1 MKEFF
6 TLFYYTLLR
15 RAARF
20 CDARRETVY
29 GARCVWRGETVFT
42 ARVVFGAGKL
52 FCDACCVWRGETV
65 LRCVLCLLPLL
76 RRTALFRR
84 AGKLFP
90 LPDCSFPPLQR
101 NQRLKNFQRRKRG
114 APSTRPRFDRNNS
127 ARAPLGARA
136 VFRLILSG
144 RHSVNVEFS
153 VRVERFPLVKRGK
166 FRNGHLVR
174 GHGYRLRFGEFFL
187 ILSALNSSG
196 KGDLIPH
203 L

>member
-1 MKEFF
+1 M
-6 TLFYYTLLR
+6 
-15 RAARF
+15 
-20 CDARRETVY
+20 CCVWRRETVY
-29 GARCVWRGETVFT
+29 GACCAWRGETVLRRALCLARGNCFA

-52 FCDACCVWRGETV
+52 F
-65 LRCVLCLLPLL
+65 LRRVLCLAQKNCFTARTVLIVPLL
-76 RRTALFRR
+76 RRTTLFRR
-84 AGKLFP
+84 TGKIFP
-90 LPDCSFPPLQR
+90 LPDCSLHPLQR

-114 APSTRPRFDRNNS
+114 APSTRPRFDQNNS

-174 GHGYRLRFGEFFL
+174 GHGYRLRFGKFLL